1 MKLFKYY
8 ILTITLFLTT
18 IVVFS
23 QNTIVQ
29 NITPLGFSGDFTE
42 LQYGKS
48 VGLIALNNYGVLYT
62 SKDTGR
68 TWIPLLPPLEKA
80 QEIVMYNETLGFI
93 YNETQMYRTT
103 DGCATWQELSMNGV
117 PKVLE
122 NQNVIFNSL
131 KIKNEDTLFLAVRN
145 KINGLKLYMSGDKGN
160 TWKMVAK
167 DIMNNWIG
175 GVFLALHFDS
185 PLIGYG
191 YCYGCQI
198 YTEDGG
204 ETWTN
209 TKYSNF
215 EDSYLMA
222 LKSVKGGVLLHHL
235 NYDTNNSELFWC
247 ESGAMKEKKILYK
260 NIGGNFISELV
271 YLQQFSDTIIMV
283 DNDYFVYK
291 SYDYGENW
299 IVDSINYL
307 NWRINKAYFFNGRV
321 GVLVGMNLTSY
332 VTLDG
337 GETWTKYVH
346 GGGERFSGGIRDI
359 YVKNENECFITGNT
373 GRLFHI
379 SDDGDSWSWNDVHNQ
394 TIHELTFL
402 TRDIGYLVGKNILL
416 KTLDGGNTWLG
427 QSIKISN
434 AMYLDFPSIDTG
446 FVGYSDLIP
455 SIHKTENGGKNLYS
469 LYTKEYRINKTNRAP
484 FAFLTT
490 QKGLVCADNN
500 KILYTPDGCETWEV
514 KSISDNENMEER
526 DIVAVG
532 TQGWLISVIED
543 RKTKIY
549 YVDTTFSISII
560 HEFEESEGKGLILRK
575 VSDTLFCIGMFQ
587 NEKRNLYFG
596 NLTEWRKTDIPFY
609 TTFYAYNEHVIYTYD
624 ANTTSVYKV
633 IVYDDSLQVSL
644 QKESSYKYTLF
655 SNVQNVPLNLS
666 LTNISGEFVW
676 SGQLNSG
683 NGESTIDFPETIENG
698 SYLMQIEPEKGY
710 YYKTT
715 EPVEVILDANDTP
728 IKELSQTKNYLLCGN
743 TLYVES
749 SSVKIFTVTGKEI
762 PLFNKRITL
771 KSGIYLLVDG
781 NETYKIVIE

>member
-1 MKLFKYY
+1 MKKFL
-8 ILTITLFLTT
+8 TLF
-18 IVVFS
+18 VFGVLAS
-23 QNTIVQ
+23 FAANAQYTETK
-29 NITPLGFSGDFTE
+29 NITPLGFSGYF
-42 LQYGKS
+42 QYVAYGKDNGIIA
-48 VGLIALNNYGVLYT
+48 VGNKNLLYT
-62 SKDTGR
+62 SKDTCKSW
-68 TWIPLLPPLEKA
+68 TIQKA
-80 QEIVMYNETLGFI
+80 PIDSIRGLIMAEDQTTGFI
-93 YNETQMYRTT
+93 YNLYQIYKTVDGGKTWSEHKTNGIPQVIDKRRVEYR
-103 DGCATWQELSMNGV
+103 N
-117 PKVLE
+117 
-122 NQNVIFNSL
+122 FF
-131 KIKNEDTLFLAVRN
+131 IKNIDTLFFIITNRV
-145 KINGLKLYMSGDKGN
+145 NGMRIYMSVDNGDN
-160 TWKMVAK
+160 WTEVAK
-167 DIMNNWIG
+167 DMDGNSYFSGIANMCFVTSNHGFAFGTAGFYAETQDGGLTWEKHVISHLTYFYDGVKCSDGTMIQVHDGSVPDIEGVKWVNLIESDKICSVADKIIILDSDGLRTTQDMGSSWIQTELSTTCNDM
-175 GVFLALHFDS
+175 VFL
-185 PLIGYG
+185 
-191 YCYGCQI
+191 
-198 YTEDGG
+198 
-204 ETWTN
+204 
-209 TKYSNF
+209 
-215 EDSYLMA
+215 
-222 LKSVKGGVLLHHL
+222 
-235 NYDTNNSELFWC
+235 SE
-247 ESGAMKEKKILYK
+247 KI
-260 NIGGNFISELV
+260 
-271 YLQQFSDTIIMV
+271 
-283 DNDYFVYK
+283 
-291 SYDYGENW
+291 
-299 IVDSINYL
+299 
-307 NWRINKAYFFNGRV
+307 

-543 RKTKIY
+543 RKIKIY

-560 HEFEESEGKGLILRK
+560 HEFDESEGKGFILRK

-624 ANTTSVYKV
+624 ANMTSVYKV

-644 QKESSYKYTLF
+644 QKESNYKYTLF
-655 SNVQNVPLNLS
+655 SNVQNVPLNLF
-666 LTNISGEFVW
+666 LTNGTGEVVW

-698 SYLMQIEPEKGY
+698 SYLLHIESGKGY
-710 YYKTT
+710 YYKKT
-715 EPVEVILDANDTP
+715 EPIEVILKADDTP
-728 IKELSQTKNYLLCGN
+728 VMEVSQEKGYTLSGR
-743 TLYVES
+743 TLYVYS
-749 SSVKIFTVTGKEI
+749 PLAKLYTILGTEI
-762 PLFNKRITL
+762 PLDNGTVEL
-771 KSGIYLLVDG
+771 KTGIYMLVNG
-781 NETYKIVIE
+781 NENKKIIIK